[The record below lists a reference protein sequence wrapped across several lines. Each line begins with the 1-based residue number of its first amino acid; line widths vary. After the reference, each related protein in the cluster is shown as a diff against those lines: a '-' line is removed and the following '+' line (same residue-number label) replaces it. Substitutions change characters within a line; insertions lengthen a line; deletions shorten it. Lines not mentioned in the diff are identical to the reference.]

1 MAYRVANQFP
11 IDTKA
16 RKAVGVAVPFSQ
28 PWVFTST
35 YTTKD
40 AIKSNLI
47 NYFLTNRNERVFNPS
62 FGGNLRAFIFEQ
74 ITNQTTDALKEQIQS
89 DLQRYFS
96 LIQIRNLEIL
106 AAEDYNTVQVILTYS
121 VINFGI
127 EDQINLTFTNG
138 WEKRHKISK

>member
-1 MAYRVANQFP
+1 MAYRVPNIFP

-16 RKAVGVAVPFSQ
+16 RKAVGVSIPFLE

-47 NYFLTNRNERVFNPS
+47 NYFLTNRNERVFNTS

-74 ITNQTTDALKEQIQS
+74 ITNQNIDALKEQIES
-89 DLQRYFS
+89 DLKRYFS

-106 AAEDYNTVQVILTYS
+106 TAEDYNTIQVILTYS

-138 WEKRHKISK
+138 

>member
-1 MAYRVANQFP
+1 MAYRVPNIFP

-16 RKAVGVAVPFSQ
+16 RKAVGVSIPFLE

-47 NYFLTNRNERVFNPS
+47 NYFLTNRNERVFNTS

-74 ITNQTTDALKEQIQS
+74 ITNQNIDALKEQIES
-89 DLQRYFS
+89 DLKRYFS

-106 AAEDYNTVQVILTYS
+106 TAEDYNTIQVILTYS

-138 WEKRHKISK
+138 WEKRHKIPK